1 MTFRGFAYNYC
12 RYFENK
18 KKYLY
23 SSRFQPSSTY
33 KFSKFHK
40 IIYSKMYSRNSVDY
54 ALSSFSEIS
63 TGIFIQLLSI
73 HPKFGYWADFQFK
86 TFRNLLKKPYKK
98 NFRINAYPYL
108 GITKKPAEVRM
119 GKGKGSKI
127 SHRVFPVYSGFL
139 MGTSFRRN
147 NSIVSDFRFV
157 NKFKIYTAK
166 FSGKIFSNIG
176 SFLFFF

>member
-1 MTFRGFAYNYC
+1 MVLQGFAYNYR
-12 RYFENK
+12 RYFESR

-40 IIYSKMYSRNSVDY
+40 IIYSKTYSCNSVDY
-54 ALSSFSEIS
+54 SLFSFSKSS

-73 HPKFGYWADFQFK
+73 YPKFGYWTDSQFK

-108 GITKKPAEVRM
+108 GVTKKPAEVRM

-127 SHRVFPVYSGFL
+127 SHRVFPVYPGFL
-139 MGTSFRRN
+139 MGVSLRRN
-147 NSIVSDFRFV
+147 NPIVSDFRFV